1 MLEQRSRILWVRP
14 DPDSGIYEAEKWW
27 DLRIDGRD
35 KASYKYVD
43 YLSCWDVRYIDKHPE
58 PELIHKTQMTE
69 QELRRYMEMK
79 VLLIGESDA
88 T

>member
-1 MLEQRSRILWVRP
+1 MLEQRSRILWLRP
-14 DPDSGIYEAEKWW
+14 DSNVLDAENWW
-27 DLRIDGRD
+27 DLHIDGIGR
-35 KASYKYVD
+35 AVYKYVD
-43 YLSCWDVRYIDKHPE
+43 YLNCWDVRYVDKHPE

>member
-1 MLEQRSRILWVRP
+1 MLEQQSRILWTKP
-14 DPDSGIYEAEKWW
+14 DPDSGIYEVEKWW

-35 KASYKYVD
+35 RAGYKYVD
-43 YLSCWDVRYIDKHPE
+43 YLNCWDVRWVASSPA

-79 VLLIGESDA
+79 VLLIGESDD
-88 T
+88 